1 MNIFTNLLSLHGY
14 VDPHQLDDDRDE
26 RYAPE
31 LGNRAASRQF
41 FGSLGHACA
50 READT
55 GREQSRAVQGCT

>member
-14 VDPHQLDDDRDE
+14 VDPHQLDDEREE

-31 LGNRAASRQF
+31 LGNAAASRKF

-50 READT
+50 QD
-55 GREQSRAVQGCT
+55 EQRDAARPAIQGCA